1 VAWLLVAFIPA
12 LLMLA
17 TFGLQHVESG
27 LNRSAVRASD
37 VAEFLAEAQPVD
49 MRTLAREGMPAALVC
64 FQRRRMGRIEPSP
77 RAANFSRRLYARA
90 NPQFRRT
97 RHADPV

>member
-17 TFGLQHVESG
+17 TLGLQRLESS

-49 MRTLAREGMPAALVC
+49 MRTLAREGMPEALDC
-64 FQRRRMGRIEPSP
+64 FQRRRMQRIEPSP
-77 RAANFSRRLYARA
+77 GVANLSRRAVARA
-90 NPQFRRT
+90 NPQFRKT
-97 RHADPV
+97 RHADSV